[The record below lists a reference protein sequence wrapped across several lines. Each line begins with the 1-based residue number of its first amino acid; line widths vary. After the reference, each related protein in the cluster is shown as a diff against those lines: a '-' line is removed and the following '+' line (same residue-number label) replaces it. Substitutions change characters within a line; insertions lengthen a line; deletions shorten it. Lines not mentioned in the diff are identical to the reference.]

1 MLGCFERFPM
11 MEKIPPMPKFYTP
24 KPKRVRPKK
33 KSKKQTANPTVEIK
47 LIIELKG
54 E

>member
-1 MLGCFERFPM
+1 MGYFGRFPM
-11 MEKIPPMPKFYTP
+11 TEKIPPMPKIYVSE
-24 KPKRVRPKK
+24 PKRVRPQK
-33 KSKKQTANPTVEIK
+33 KSKKQTTNPAIEIK